1 MPRTVLITG
10 CSDGGIGAALAI
22 AFHNA
27 GLKVIA
33 TARNPAKMESLRRAG
48 IETRRLDIL
57 SDSSIKECIAQITE
71 LDILVNNAGNVYVD
85 PLSDLPI
92 ESGKELFD
100 LNGNFGIS
108 SKQYLH

>member
-33 TARNPAKMESLRRAG
+33 TALNPAKMESLRRAG
-48 IETRRLDIL
+48 IETRRLDVL
-57 SDSSIKECIAQITE
+57 SDSSIKECIGQLTQ

-100 LNGNFGIS
+100 LNGKLAPS
-108 SKQYLH
+108 SRHHLR